1 MVVISLK
8 IENHPMFRNY
18 FKTAFRNLSVNKV
31 YSIITVAGLGVG
43 ISVCLIIF
51 LFIRYQQSFDNFHHN
66 KARIFR
72 VLTQGDKPSEANQ
85 LSSAVPFPLPTAVEN
100 DLMDWKTTG
109 IFSMY
114 NVQIMAMDMAGKP
127 DKKFKEKDGVFLL
140 EPSFFSIFD
149 FPWLAGDPAKALDN
163 PNSVALS
170 KSTAQKYFGDWQSAM
185 GRTIRFETR
194 GLYTVTGILDDVPVN
209 SDFQL
214 KVVFPYSISKNS
226 SNKDW
231 WTINSSHGCYILLPE
246 NESLTMAGQQ
256 LKALSKKYRTPD
268 NKNTQILQSLN
279 AVHLDDKSGNFSGKA
294 ITPDRIRTLWLIAGF
309 ILLIACVNFIN
320 ISTAQAVN
328 RAREVGVRKV
338 LGSNRQQLTLQFL
351 LEALLLVTTA
361 VFFAILLTT
370 LLLPSVNKML
380 EVPLAMHIFR
390 ETPVLLFL
398 AATTIAVTF
407 LAGFYPALVL
417 SSFNPIIA
425 LKTKLAARSSRGIT
439 LRRGLVV
446 LQFVIAQGLIIGTLL
461 ILRQMNYF
469 AQTSMGFNKEA
480 IVTVPF
486 PGDSASITK
495 LNYLH
500 DRLSAVKGVQA
511 ISFNNASPADESN
524 WWTGF
529 KFDHAKK
536 ETSFGALSK
545 WIDPGYLSTYSLRL
559 VAGRNITT
567 TDSIK
572 EFLIDETLAN
582 RLGFS
587 DPHDVLN
594 KEINLWDGFA
604 VGPVV
609 GVVRDFHSASLRDSL
624 APVFMVNIKKRFTS
638 AGLKVSGADLPA
650 TIKSIEKIWNTTYP
664 DYVFEYQFLD
674 EKIAGF
680 YTEETRLSRIY
691 KIFASIAIFL
701 SCLGLYG
708 LASFM
713 AAQRLKEVGI
723 RKVLGAT
730 AANIIYLFSK
740 EFVLLI
746 GIAFLI
752 STPIAWYFVDQ
763 WLMEYVYRIS
773 ISGWVFVAG
782 GLLALLIALATVSF
796 QAFRAAAA
804 NPVKNLR
811 SE

>member
-1 MVVISLK
+1 ML
-8 IENHPMFRNY
+8 RNY
-18 FKTAFRNLSVNKV
+18 FKTAFRNLSANKV

-43 ISVCLIIF
+43 IAVCLIIF
-51 LFIRYQQSFDNFHHN
+51 IFIRYQQSFDDFHHK

-72 VLTQGDKPSEANQ
+72 VLTQGEKVDETHQPTSG
-85 LSSAVPFPLPTAVEN
+85 VPFPLPAAVEN
-100 DLMDWKTTG
+100 DLKDWQTTG
-109 IFSMY
+109 IFAMY
-114 NVQIMAMDMAGKP
+114 NVQILAMDRTGKA
-127 DKKFKEKDGVFLL
+127 DKKFKENDGVFLV
-140 EPSFFSIFD
+140 EPSFFSTFD
-149 FPWLAGDPAKALDN
+149 FPWLAGDPVKTLDD

-185 GRTIRFETR
+185 GRVIRFEHR
-194 GLYTVTGILDDVPVN
+194 GLFTVTGILDDAPSN

-214 KVVFPYSISKNS
+214 KLVFPYSIVKKFR
-226 SNKDW
+226 NKDW
-231 WTINSSHGCYILLPE
+231 WTVNSSHGCYVLLPQNE
-246 NESLTMAGQQ
+246 NLARADQQ
-256 LKALSKKYRTPD
+256 LKALSKKYREPD
-268 NKNTQILQSLN
+268 NKNSQILQPLD
-279 AVHLDDKSGNFSGKA
+279 AVHFDGDSGSFSGKN
-294 ITPDRIRTLWLIAGF
+294 ITADRVRSLWLIAGF

-320 ISTAQAVN
+320 ISTAQAIN

-338 LGSNRQQLTLQFL
+338 LGSNRGQLTLQFL

-361 VFFAILLTT
+361 VFFAGLLTS

-380 EVPLAMHIFR
+380 EVPLSLHIFK

-398 AATTIAVTF
+398 AATTITVTI

-417 SSFNPIIA
+417 SSFSPITA
-425 LKTKLAARSSRGIT
+425 LKSKLAARSSKGIT

-446 LQFVIAQGLIIGTLL
+446 LQFVIAQGLIIGTFL
-461 ILRQMNYF
+461 ILRQLNYF
-469 AQTSMGFNKEA
+469 TETPMGFNKEA

-486 PGDSASITK
+486 PADSASLTK

-500 DRLSAVKGVQA
+500 DRLSAVKGIQS

-524 WWTGF
+524 WWTGIN
-529 KFDHAKK
+529 FDHAKK
-536 ETSFGALSK
+536 ETNFGVLSK
-545 WIDPGYLSTYSLRL
+545 WVDPGYLSTYSLPL

-572 EFLIDETLAN
+572 EFLINETLVK

-594 KEINLWDGFA
+594 KEINLWNGFA

-609 GVVRDFHSASLRDSL
+609 GVVKDFHSASLRDSL
-624 APVFMVNIKKRFTS
+624 APVFMLNFKKGFAS
-638 AGLKVSGADLPA
+638 AGLKINGADLPA
-650 TIKSIEKIWNTTYP
+650 TIKAIEKIWNTTYP

-680 YTEETRLSRIY
+680 YKEEARLSWIY

-752 STPIAWYFVDQ
+752 STPIVWYFVHQ
-763 WLMEYVYRIS
+763 WLMHYVYRIS
-773 ISGWVFVAG
+773 ISGWIFVAG

-796 QAFRAAAA
+796 QAFRAAAV